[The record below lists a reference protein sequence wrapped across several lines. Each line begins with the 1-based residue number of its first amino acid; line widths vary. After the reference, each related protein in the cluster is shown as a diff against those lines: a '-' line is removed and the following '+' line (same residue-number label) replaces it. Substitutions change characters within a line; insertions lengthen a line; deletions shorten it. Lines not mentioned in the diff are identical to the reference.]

1 MDQEGSEDGS
11 QQNEDEEDARASKR
25 SRMVLDSDEAA
36 FASSIRSIRPTPGA
50 TSQYDQD
57 LDNQKEDGDAPG
69 QGDDQQSDQDDVDE
83 EMPDPSD
90 NGEDDQEQFGF
101 QDNGVCLQ
109 KILVTI
115 LELTAHI

>member
-1 MDQEGSEDGS
+1 MDQEESEDGS

-50 TSQYDQD
+50 TSQYHED
-57 LDNQKEDGDAPG
+57 LDSQKEDGDAPA
-69 QGDDQQSDQDDVDE
+69 QEDDQQSYQDNVDE

-90 NGEDDQEQFGF
+90 NGKDDQEQFGF
-101 QDNGVCLQ
+101 LDNGVCFQ
-109 KILVTI
+109 KFR
-115 LELTAHI
+115 